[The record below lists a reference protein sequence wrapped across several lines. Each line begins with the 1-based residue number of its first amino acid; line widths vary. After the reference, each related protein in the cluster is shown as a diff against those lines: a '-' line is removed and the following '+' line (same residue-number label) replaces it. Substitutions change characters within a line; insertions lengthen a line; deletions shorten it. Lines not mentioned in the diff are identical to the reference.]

1 MATRHA
7 SIAFRHLSRR
17 LLGSS
22 SAAAS
27 PRLLGYFHQP
37 GATVCLND
45 YRSQTPSAPV
55 FAPIAGSTSP
65 RLSLDFLPIDAA
77 SSRFTLY
84 DSHRGLLLLL
94 RSAKARGPHLLVCD
108 PVSRLHA
115 LLPPPPR
122 SEARDFVGAALV
134 SRRGGWGSLDCDAVL
149 VTVPGGRPRAWVA
162 HVRGSKCCWRALPP
176 SREAIGFHPF
186 WFECRCVH
194 AAGSLYWHVCNNDS
208 ALALDAAT
216 MEFSFARAPSL
227 ILDEYTFAKFRFGET
242 PDDGRLCVGALEWE
256 RLMLCVRGTG
266 SKDGWVLERDVCLR
280 KVLDSVPGLPKD
292 APGRTSRIW
301 LGDIDAGRTGK
312 VFISTLGHGC
322 FAYLLDTGR
331 LDCLT
336 TDDGL
341 EYGRTI
347 FAYFSVPDGGSDS

>member
-1 MATRHA
+1 MVTRHA
-7 SIAFRHLSRR
+7 AIAFRHLSLR

-94 RSAKARGPHLLVCD
+94 RSAKTRGPHLLVCD

-134 SRRGGWGSLDCDAVL
+134 SRRGRRGSLDCDAVL
-149 VTVPGGRPRAWVA
+149 VTVPGGRPRAP
-162 HVRGSKCCWRALPP
+162 GSRT
-176 SREAIGFHPF
+176 
-186 WFECRCVH
+186 
-194 AAGSLYWHVCNNDS
+194 LYWHVCNNDS

-227 ILDEYTFAKFRFGET
+227 ILDEYTFAKFRFGEM

-322 FAYLLDTGR
+322 FAYHLDTGR

-347 FAYFSVPDGGSDS
+347 FAYFSGPDCGSDS